1 MAKLISSNLM
11 SYLGYDKGEE
21 AEATKDWKEY
31 DYQKDIETD
40 PALQPVKQVGREV
53 ID

>member
-1 MAKLISSNLM
+1 MLVRQL
-11 SYLGYDKGEE
+11 YLPLLQKGKIFF
-21 AEATKDWKEY
+21 ATKDWKEY
-31 DYQKDIETD
+31 EYQKDIETD